1 MDLASNLDIEIRSI
15 KAKYNIVGYPRRF
28 IESVLRD
35 FIIPLDK
42 DESFIIPL
50 NMFAVKKP
58 FLLLEIPYCQQNEIA
73 SKQFIKKL
81 QQCTGDKYDITVKWL
96 TKKVK
101 SLFPLKDRNLHPSCK
116 IHKGISS
123 CGETFVGET
132 IRNVEER

>member
-1 MDLASNLDIEIRSI
+1 
-15 KAKYNIVGYPRRF
+15 
-28 IESVLRD
+28 
-35 FIIPLDK
+35 
-42 DESFIIPL
+42 
-50 NMFAVKKP
+50 MFAVKKP
-58 FLLLEIPYCQQNEIA
+58 FLLLEIPYCQQKEIA

>member
-58 FLLLEIPYCQQNEIA
+58 FLLLEIPYCQQKEIA

-81 QQCTGDKYDITVKWL
+81 
-96 TKKVK
+96 
-101 SLFPLKDRNLHPSCK
+101 
-116 IHKGISS
+116 
-123 CGETFVGET
+123 
-132 IRNVEER
+132 